1 MNLRKINNTDYKIY
15 KQINNTNITLEY
27 FNQFINNILNKYH
40 SIYVLQQENNIV
52 GFGTL
57 ILEHKLTHN
66 GCIMA
71 HIENII
77 IDENYRK
84 QGYGNILI
92 KELIQICKKEKC
104 YKIILNCDS
113 NLEEFYKK
121 NDFTSS
127 KLSMELLIKENFE
140 GG

>member
-1 MNLRKINNTDYKIY
+1 MNIRKINHYDYKIY
-15 KQINNTNITLEY
+15 KQINDTNITVHY
-27 FNQFINNILNKYH
+27 FNNFINNILNKYH
-40 SIYVLQQENNIV
+40 NIYVLENKDLVI

-57 ILEHKLTHN
+57 ILEHKLTHD

-92 KELIQICKKEKC
+92 KELIEICKKEKC
-104 YKIILNCDS
+104 YKIILNCDY
-113 NLEEFYKK
+113 NLKEFYKK
-121 NDFTSS
+121 NNFTSN
-127 KLSMELLIKENFE
+127 KLSMELLIKENF
-140 GG
+140 